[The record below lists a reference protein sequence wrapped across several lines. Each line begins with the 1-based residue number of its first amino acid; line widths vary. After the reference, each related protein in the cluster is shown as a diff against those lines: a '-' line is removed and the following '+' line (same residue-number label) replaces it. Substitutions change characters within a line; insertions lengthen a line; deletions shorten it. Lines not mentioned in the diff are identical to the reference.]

1 MSQLTVKLLLG
12 LIAYAA
18 GVEQYQMRLRD
29 ILGQLIV
36 RLLEQA
42 SDALRVVF
50 VHLATVRYDRQL
62 FRGHV
67 DSSSVMSP
75 AVSTP
80 CWCKKACCSS
90 SRSSTAAPRRSSP
103 ATRAGGNP
111 GRQNSAA
118 ARRARSIEHSRRS
131 APMNNT
137 PSRSASLRSAPRR
150 LMPCKSELVR
160 FAPRKSAPWRSLPTS
175 VQFLSCT
182 PAICAPRISTCRR
195 SSDKRTWF

>member
-1 MSQLTVKLLLG
+1 MPQLAVKLLLG

-36 RLLEQA
+36 RLLKQA

-50 VHLATVRYDRQL
+50 VHLATVRHDRQL
-62 FRGHV
+62 FHGHV
-67 DSSSVMSP
+67 DNSSVMSA
-75 AVSTP
+75 AVNTP
-80 CWCKKACCSS
+80 CWRNKACWSS

-103 ATRAGGNP
+103 ATRAGGKP

-118 ARRARSIEHSRRS
+118 ARRVRGIEQSRRS
-131 APMNNT
+131 APMNKT

-150 LMPCKSELVR
+150 LAPCKSELVR
-160 FAPRKSAPWRSLPTS
+160 FALRRSAPWRSLPAS

-182 PAICAPRISTCRR
+182 PAIDAPQKFTCRR
-195 SSDKRTWF
+195 SSDKST

>member
-1 MSQLTVKLLLG
+1 MPQLTVKLLLG
-12 LIAYAA
+12 LLAYAA
-18 GVEQYQMRLRD
+18 GIEQHQMGLRH

-62 FRGHV
+62 LRGHV
-67 DSSSVMSP
+67 DNSSVMSP

-80 CWCKKACCSS
+80 CWRKKACWSS
-90 SRSSTAAPRRSSP
+90 SRSSIAAPRRSSP

-118 ARRARSIEHSRRS
+118 ARRVRGIEHSRKS

-150 LMPCKSELVR
+150 LTPCKSEVVR
-160 FAPRKSAPWRSLPTS
+160 LRPRGSAS
-175 VQFLSCT
+175 
-182 PAICAPRISTCRR
+182 RR
-195 SSDKRTWF
+195 PL

>member
-1 MSQLTVKLLLG
+1 MPQLTVKLLLG
-12 LIAYAA
+12 LLTYAA

-29 ILGQLIV
+29 ILSQLIV

-50 VHLATVRYDRQL
+50 VHLATVRHDRQL

-67 DSSSVMSP
+67 DNSSVISP

-80 CWCKKACCSS
+80 CWRKKACWSS
-90 SRSSTAAPRRSSP
+90 SRASTAAPRRSSP

-111 GRQNSAA
+111 GRQNSVA
-118 ARRARSIEHSRRS
+118 ARRVRGIKQSRRS

-137 PSRSASLRSAPRR
+137 PSRSASLRSTPRR
-150 LMPCKSELVR
+150 LAPCKSELVR
-160 FAPRKSAPWRSLPTS
+160 FAPRRFAPWRSLPAS
-175 VQFLSCT
+175 VQFF
-182 PAICAPRISTCRR
+182 R
-195 SSDKRTWF
+195 SEE

>member
-1 MSQLTVKLLLG
+1 LLLG

-18 GVEQYQMRLRD
+18 GIEQHQMRLCD

-50 VHLATVRYDRQL
+50 VHLATICHDRQL

-67 DSSSVMSP
+67 NNSSVISP

-80 CWCKKACCSS
+80 CWRKKACWSS
-90 SRSSTAAPRRSSP
+90 SRSSIAAPRRSSP

-111 GRQNSAA
+111 GRHNSVGV
-118 ARRARSIEHSRRS
+118 SGVLGS
-131 APMNNT
+131 
-137 PSRSASLRSAPRR
+137 
-150 LMPCKSELVR
+150 
-160 FAPRKSAPWRSLPTS
+160 
-175 VQFLSCT
+175 
-182 PAICAPRISTCRR
+182 
-195 SSDKRTWF
+195 